1 MYVQFHGMTMTCM
14 HVLKLLD
21 VENLTNKNKG
31 TYYGEVNDWKPSK
44 QSKLGVHL
52 LYKAYQYFKLHQPE
66 QMLYTDIK

>member
-21 VENLTNKNKG
+21 VENLTNKNRG
-31 TYYGEVNDWKPSK
+31 TYYGEVNDWKPCK

-52 LYKAYQYFKLHQPE
+52 LYNLGIPVLKVTPTRTNAIH
-66 QMLYTDIK
+66 